1 MAGITADCVV
11 YRGPGHNGR
20 IWPRIIMDRPWDGGG
35 KRGRKG
41 RKTEEGRTGRGGG
54 ETGGREGRQR
64 RKGG

>member
-41 RKTEEGRTGRGGG
+41 RKTEEGRGG
-54 ETGGREGRQR
+54 EKVERAANNQL
-64 RKGG
+64 

>member
-41 RKTEEGRTGRGGG
+41 RKTEEGR
-54 ETGGREGRQR
+54 GGREGR
-64 RKGG
+64 KGG

>member
-35 KRGRKG
+35 KRGRKRG
-41 RKTEEGRTGRGGG
+41 RRKTEEGRGGG
-54 ETGGREGRQR
+54 EKVGRAANNQL
-64 RKGG
+64 

>member
-41 RKTEEGRTGRGGG
+41 RKTEEGRGGWWRGKVG
-54 ETGGREGRQR
+54 R